1 MSRKTKRTSGNCNQS
16 SNKAVKS
23 AAASATASMFEALE
37 DRKLFSVL
45 TLNGT
50 AGDDVIR
57 LSQRGPLLT
66 VSLNQSVKSF
76 RAMRLDGVVV
86 NGLDGNDVIRAVA
99 GFNIPL
105 TLNGGAGNDQLAGG
119 RAADHLNGGDGN
131 DFLFPSPGADDFD
144 GGAGVD
150 TADYSVYTASVNVT
164 LDDAA
169 NDGAAGADSECGGA
183 GNDVIYGGTGDDN
196 LNGQEGD
203 DKVYGNYGP
212 RATIYYL
219 NPLPVVNLASV
230 NDCASNTLLTG
241 AAGVTISPTL
251 PIEPIVPIINPLPI

>member
-1 MSRKTKRTSGNCNQS
+1 MSRKTNQTTATRDQAS
-16 SNKAVKS
+16 TKAVRN

-57 LSQRGPLLT
+57 LSQRGPLLS
-66 VSLNQSVKSF
+66 VSLNNSVKSF
-76 RAMRLDGVVV
+76 RAMRVDGVVV
-86 NGLDGNDVIRAVA
+86 NGLDGNDVIRAVP
-99 GFNIPL
+99 GFNIAL

-131 DFLFPSPGADDFD
+131 DFLFPSPGADEFD

-150 TADYSVYTASVNVT
+150 TADYSAYTASVNVT

-169 NDGAAGADSECGGA
+169 NDGAAGENDNVHSTVENVTGGYGNDTITGSDADNYLQGA
-183 GNDVIYGGTGDDN
+183 GGTDTIYGMG
-196 LNGQEGD
+196 
-203 DKVYGNYGP
+203 
-212 RATIYYL
+212 
-219 NPLPVVNLASV
+219 
-230 NDCASNTLLTG
+230 
-241 AAGVTISPTL
+241 
-251 PIEPIVPIINPLPI
+251 